1 MERHLAGGLLA
12 AAGALTALGVTA
24 LGAPAAG
31 AAAAPARP
39 AARAAGLAGPVFT
52 ADRAGYRAGFG
63 TGWRFRWIS
72 STFTVPDCAGESA
85 SHGWTDNGV
94 ALGPNGETGARL
106 KVECATDRTG
116 AGVDYQLTAG
126 GIPGPEVPVPI
137 RPPVAHSVTTSIYY
151 DQAQGMLRFTVSD
164 DTAGNSL
171 VRAVGVGTGLDYLG
185 AGAGSFFAPRAV
197 TPPAADVR
205 TGAFSSTHLTA
216 YDMTRGSLLGPWPTG
231 QLIATTTGTASGDV
245 IANAPALWN
254 GGENFGVWERTS
266 AHR

>member
-12 AAGALTALGVTA
+12 AAAALAALGVTA
-24 LGAPAAG
+24 AGAA

-39 AARAAGLAGPVFT
+39 AARAQGLAPPVFT

-63 TGWRFRWIS
+63 TSWRFRWVA
-72 STFTVPDCAGESA
+72 STFTVPDCASQPA

-94 ALGPNGETGARL
+94 ALGPNGQTGARL
-106 KVECATDRTG
+106 KVECADHGTG

-126 GIPGPEVPVPI
+126 GTPGREVPVPI
-137 RPPVAHSVTTSIYY
+137 RLPAGHSVTTGIYY
-151 DQAQGMLRFTVSD
+151 DQAQGLLRFTVTD
-164 DTAGNSL
+164 DTTGNSR
-171 VRAVGVGTGLDYLG
+171 VRAVGVGTGLDYFG
-185 AGAGSFFAPRAV
+185 AGIGSFFDPRAV
-197 TPPAADVR
+197 TPPPADVR

-216 YDMTRGSLLGPWPTG
+216 YDMTRGSMLGPWPAS
-231 QLIATTTGTASGDV
+231 QLAATITGTAGGDV